1 MLTAKRRPGPILAVI
16 LFDLLAG
23 CGLGGPAHGPAAPE
37 AAAAV
42 DMGFSSFKPTTVN
55 IRPGQTVEWRNSSI
69 ITHSV
74 TDDASLAKTP
84 GDAAVPAGATPFNSG
99 DIPAGQVFLQ
109 KFTVPGTYK
118 YFCAHHEGDN
128 MLGTVVVAPA
138 S

>member
-1 MLTAKRRPGPILAVI
+1 MSRHVRRIWPLLAISLAV
-16 LFDLLAG
+16 AG
-23 CGLGGPAHGPAAPE
+23 CGLSGPAHGPAAPE
-37 AAAAV
+37 AAATV

-55 IRPGQTVEWRNSSI
+55 IRAGQTVEWRNSSI

-74 TDDASLAKTP
+74 TDDPTMAKTP
-84 GDAAVPAGATPFNSG
+84 GDAAVPAGATPFSSG

-109 KFTVPGTYK
+109 KFTLPGTYK
-118 YFCAHHEGDN
+118 YFCTHHEGDN